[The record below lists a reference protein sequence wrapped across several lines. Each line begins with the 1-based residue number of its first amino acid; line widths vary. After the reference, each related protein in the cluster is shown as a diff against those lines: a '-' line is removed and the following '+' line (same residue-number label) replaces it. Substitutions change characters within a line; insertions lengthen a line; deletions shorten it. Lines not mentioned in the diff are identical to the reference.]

1 MKSINIANRNILKTT
16 NGYQF
21 IPIGN
26 PEKLF
31 GDGGFL
37 DQVKDRIFQKN
48 KANLS
53 DFWATLGRQDGQAI
67 DWDGSL
73 DCSRNGNDNSS
84 GLTGEEVNE
93 LRQLHPEI
101 DGGPKRALEK
111 FISFDNV
118 KFGASDA
125 SRKIRLTVMVST
137 GDGAIAFYQHT
148 NKGDAK
154 TQNGVIEYILPEA
167 TEGNATNTRDRLTY
181 LFDVPPLGP
190 DDRFVV
196 KLITFTRNGSDSKSI
211 VSRFEN
217 PYKLLRYNANANV
230 FEQLNTGIPATDRTK
245 KTLLLIH
252 GTFST
257 TNKSYKGF
265 IESGWLSKA
274 INTKAYDQILALDH
288 PTVFEDA
295 RQNVDKLVSMIGP
308 GPKFSQP
315 LHIVTTSRG
324 GLVGKTIANDADIN
338 TNLFTVERMA
348 AVACANG
355 VEHFTAGWKI
365 AKLLSLLKTVF
376 KATGLGNLALVTALA
391 ENSAEFILKQPG
403 CVLMTPGS
411 ERLKTILEASPQ
423 NPGMRYLPVTGDF
436 KPDSLKEKI
445 IDLFVKAV
453 YKDDPN
459 DWVVGTKQQAIM
471 PEPNYAYRQTK
482 SCDYNYYLGKTY
494 DCTHTTYLTS
504 KLAPPDP
511 KEYIMSYLT
520 AEYEGIL

>member
-1 MKSINIANRNILKTT
+1 MKSIAIANRNTLKSTA
-16 NGYQF
+16 GYEF

-37 DQVKDRIFQKN
+37 DQVKDRIFKRN
-48 KANLS
+48 NAPVT
-53 DFWATLGRQDGQAI
+53 DFWATLGRQDGQTI
-67 DWDGSL
+67 DWSGSI
-73 DCSRNGNDNSS
+73 DCSRNGNDRST
-84 GLTGEEVNE
+84 GLTAEEITE

-101 DGGPKRALEK
+101 DSGSKRALEK

-118 KFGASDA
+118 KFGASEA
-125 SRKIRLTVMVST
+125 SRKIRLTLMVSA
-137 GDGAIAFYQHT
+137 GDGAIAFLQHT
-148 NKGDAK
+148 GRNDTKSQGGA
-154 TQNGVIEYILPEA
+154 IEYILPEA
-167 TEGNATNTRDRLTY
+167 TENNATNTRDRLTY

-190 DDRFVV
+190 NDRFVI
-196 KLITFTRNGSDSKSI
+196 KFITFTRSGTDSKSI

-217 PYKLLRYNANANV
+217 PYKLLRFNNNANA
-230 FEQLNTGIPATDRTK
+230 FEQVSSGIPAADRTK

-265 IESGWLSKA
+265 LDSGWLNKV
-274 INTKAYDQILALDH
+274 INTKQYDQVIALDH

-295 RQNVDKLVSMIGP
+295 RQNVDKLVSLIGP

-315 LHIVTTSRG
+315 VHIITTSRG
-324 GLVGKTIANDADIN
+324 GLVGKTIVNDANIH

-365 AKLLSLLKTVF
+365 AKFLSVMKTVF
-376 KATGLGNLALVTALA
+376 KLTGAGNLSLITALA
-391 ENSAEFILKQPG
+391 ENSAEFFLKQPG

-411 ERLKTILEASPQ
+411 DRLKTVLGGSPQ

-436 KPDSLKEKI
+436 KPDDLKDKV
-445 IDLFVKAV
+445 IDLLVKAV
-453 YKDDPN
+453 YKNDPN

-471 PEPNYAYRQTK
+471 PDANYAYKQTLGR
-482 SCDYNYYLGKTY
+482 DYNYYLSNTY

-511 KEYIMSYLT
+511 KQYILEYLT
-520 AEYEGIL
+520 KEYSGIL